1 MPNKFTPALVTSG
14 QSSLTVSTSPAYS
27 SGDCIG
33 GLLTFQVPPG
43 SFALQSVTVTDVD
56 AQAPAL
62 SVIFFESTP
71 AGTTTDNTA
80 LTISTDRLK
89 ILGVVAVAA
98 TDYVAVGGVSIATVK
113 PGAFTLQPTSGNTTL
128 YAAIGTTST
137 PTFTNTTTKF
147 AVRVGLV
154 ENSR

>member
-56 AQAPAL
+56 AQTPAL

-71 AGTTTDNTA
+71 AGTTTDNVA
-80 LTISTDRLK
+80 LAISTDRLK

-98 TDYVAVGGVSIATVK
+98 TDYVTVGGVSIATVK